1 MFNVYEFF
9 NRINE
14 VRPESRLDA
23 GQPDIPVRRE
33 IIEEAVESLRRGRN
47 RLHEYR
53 RNKGAEGEDSRV
65 RGGFGR

>member
-33 IIEEAVESLRRGRN
+33 IIEEAVESLRGEKPVTRVP
-47 RLHEYR
+47 
-53 RNKGAEGEDSRV
+53 AE
-65 RGGFGR
+65 